1 MENIG
6 ISEDRLHHII
16 GVARK
21 AYRIAK
27 DMGCDEAFARK
38 MFMIGWVHDVGYEFS
53 KEQSEHS
60 KVSSEMLH
68 QLVCVNK
75 IYDTSIS
82 LKTNHAIYYHG
93 LYPDEEVD
101 RNLEW
106 KIINMADMLIDSKG
120 NEVTVSQRLDDIKN
134 RYGEYSD
141 QYLTACDICYQIGL
155 TAINFAGNIS

>member
-27 DMGCDEAFARK
+27 DMGYDEAFARK

-53 KEQSEHS
+53 KEQSEHA

-82 LKTNHAIYYHG
+82 LKTNHAIYYRG
-93 LYPDEEVD
+93 SYPAEAVD
-101 RNLEW
+101 CNLEW

-120 NEVTVSQRLDDIKN
+120 NEVTASQRLDDIKN

-155 TAINFAGNIS
+155 TAINFADNIS